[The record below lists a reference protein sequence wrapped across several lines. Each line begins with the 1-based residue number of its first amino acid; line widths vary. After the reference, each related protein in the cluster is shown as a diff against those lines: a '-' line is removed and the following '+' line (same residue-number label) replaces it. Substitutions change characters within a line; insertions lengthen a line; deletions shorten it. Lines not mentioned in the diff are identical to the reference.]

1 MSAITSIVYTP
12 ANVERH
18 PADFYARVPLQEAT
32 LSVKNGIEG
41 DLKGKQ
47 PDRQLN
53 VMTREVLDQLA
64 AEGFQT
70 APGEMGEQIVVSG
83 LDMNTLSAGD
93 QVQIGDEAR
102 IEIIKP
108 RTGCDRFEHIQGL
121 SPSLVQGRM
130 GMMAKVVAPGV
141 IRVGDSIKVLQGE
154 NV

>member
-1 MSAITSIVYTP
+1 MSEIYSIVYTP

-18 PADFYARVPLQEAT
+18 PADFYARVPLQQASLT
-32 LSVKNGIEG
+32 VKRGIEG

-53 VMTREVLDQLA
+53 VMSFETLQQLSV
-64 AEGFQT
+64 EGFQT
-70 APGEMGEQIVVSG
+70 APGQLGEQLTLKG
-83 LDMNTLSAGD
+83 LDVNALNEGD
-93 QVQIGDEAR
+93 QIQLGDEAR

-108 RTGCDRFEHIQGL
+108 RTGCDRFEYIQGK

-130 GMMAKVVAPGV
+130 GMMAKVIAGGV
-141 IRVGDSIKVLQGE
+141 IRVGDPVKVLQKE

>member
-1 MSAITSIVYTP
+1 MSEIYSIVYTP

-18 PADFYARVPLQEAT
+18 PQDFYARVPLQEAT
-32 LSVKNGIEG
+32 LTLKHGIEG

-53 VMTREVLDQLA
+53 VMSFETLQQLS

-70 APGEMGEQIVVSG
+70 APGQLGEQLTLKG
-83 LDMNTLSAGD
+83 LDVNALQEGD
-93 QVQIGDEAR
+93 QIQLGDEAR
-102 IEIIKP
+102 IEIIKA
-108 RTGCDRFEHIQGL
+108 RTGCDRFEHIQGR

-130 GMMAKVVAPGV
+130 GMMAKVVAGGV
-141 IRVGDSIKVLQGE
+141 IRVGDPVKVLQKE

>member
-53 VMTREVLDQLA
+53 VMTREVLDQLT

-102 IEIIKP
+102 IGRPPE
-108 RTGCDRFEHIQGL
+108 QVLGL
-121 SPSLVQGRM
+121 F
-130 GMMAKVVAPGV
+130 K
-141 IRVGDSIKVLQGE
+141 
-154 NV
+154 